1 MRWFVGSITDAITT
15 AKQRNVL
22 FVVYVRG
29 DDDASTQMDTTWED
43 QEISQLCEDSGMV
56 AVKFNAD
63 SDEFKQFSQYYPVK
77 CVPCVSFISGS
88 TGEPIEGTDGYIN
101 SSEFKQRIQ
110 KVLERTKQASSTT
123 PSTRAPASTSS
134 PATVASD
141 SSTSP
146 QTSTVSQ
153 ASPTLQASATAASQD
168 QKKELSKLEK
178 AARLRQKMEEIHQR
192 KEAEKEEELKKKEI
206 DRRKVGQAVQK
217 SMQERSDQEARRVA
231 QELRKE
237 KEEERLAKER
247 VREQIAR
254 DRAEKQSRYESN
266 KREREKSQVAAQEAA
281 QAANQAPKRKI
292 NMMSVDT
299 RAKSKS
305 RRSRNVPHNVKMRK
319 FQCKQCPTWYL
330 HRTSLWRH
338 CKDVHQEKKVLHCAQ
353 CSYVTGQAATL
364 LCHVEKEHPSAKA
377 RGDVEVAN
385 TTMTIEGPT
394 VLTEGTDPGPQR
406 GDDEM
411 SLAPSPMSQLPT
423 SPTATGPCICPSGVN
438 CSEMSPLI
446 KFEAEA
452 PEGPTVLTEGTD
464 LGPPRGDDQ
473 LSLDP
478 SPMSLLST
486 SPTAT
491 GSYIRPSRGNSSG
504 MLPLIKVEAQ
514 ASPGPSTT
522 SSMPPPEEEGGT
534 PHPQPQVSQPKATS
548 PSRKRMRTATV
559 REYTSTQTWLDGNII
574 ATEEHNRVYFKQV
587 CVDENGH
594 PMGTQ

>member
-292 NMMSVDT
+292 NMDVARIQFRLPDGSTLMQEFDAQAPLHEAQQFLMENVGASLKEFNMST
-299 RAKSKS
+299 TFP
-305 RRSRNVPHNVKMRK
+305 RRRFAASDLNSTFLELELVPTAAVI
-319 FQCKQCPTWYL
+319 
-330 HRTSLWRH
+330 
-338 CKDVHQEKKVLHCAQ
+338 VLPGRYKAV
-353 CSYVTGQAATL
+353 S
-364 LCHVEKEHPSAKA
+364 PSAKPA
-377 RGDVEVAN
+377 STNGIIAFF
-385 TTMTIEGPT
+385 
-394 VLTEGTDPGPQR
+394 
-406 GDDEM
+406 
-411 SLAPSPMSQLPT
+411 LAPFLFLWNLIVNIIFGQPSQSENRGGSQVPVQQTAPRASEYAQSPMGARPKSSQLRRRVP
-423 SPTATGPCICPSGVN
+423 GG
-438 CSEMSPLI
+438 
-446 KFEAEA
+446 
-452 PEGPTVLTEGTD
+452 EG
-464 LGPPRGDDQ
+464 
-473 LSLDP
+473 
-478 SPMSLLST
+478 ST
-486 SPTAT
+486 SRQEGNVHRLATAQDEDDDNNT
-491 GSYIRPSRGNSSG
+491 WNGNS
-504 MLPLIKVEAQ
+504 
-514 ASPGPSTT
+514 
-522 SSMPPPEEEGGT
+522 
-534 PHPQPQVSQPKATS
+534 
-548 PSRKRMRTATV
+548 
-559 REYTSTQTWLDGNII
+559 TQ
-574 ATEEHNRVYFKQV
+574 Q
-587 CVDENGH
+587 
-594 PMGTQ
+594 M